1 MIGGAIVFEKNM
13 RISYLLDFYGEVL
26 DEHTRTVMDTYYN
39 DDLSLSEVATE
50 VGISRQGVR
59 HIIKKGEE
67 QLLFL
72 EERLG
77 LAEQNEQLQSVAQL
91 LEEIRGKL
99 ASDNNTSDASLVKRL
114 DEAIGIILKKT
125 E

>member
-1 MIGGAIVFEKNM
+1 MFEKNM

-39 DDLSLSEVATE
+39 DDLSLSELATE

-67 QLLFL
+67 QLLFF

-77 LAEQNEQLQSVAQL
+77 LAEQNEQLHSVAL
-91 LEEIRGKL
+91 FLKELREKL
-99 ASDNNTSDASLVKRL
+99 ASESFTVEGDLIERL
-114 DEAIGIILKKT
+114 DDAIGIILKKT

>member
-59 HIIKKGEE
+59 HVIKKGEE

-91 LEEIRGKL
+91 LEEIRCKL

>member
-59 HIIKKGEE
+59 HVIKKGEE

-99 ASDNNTSDASLVKRL
+99 ASDNNLGDASLVKRL

>member
-59 HIIKKGEE
+59 HVIKKGEE

-99 ASDNNTSDASLVKRL
+99 ASDNNLGEASLVKRL

>member
-1 MIGGAIVFEKNM
+1 MFEKNM

-59 HIIKKGEE
+59 HVIKKGEE

-77 LAEQNEQLQSVAQL
+77 LAEQNEQLQSVAL
-91 LEEIRGKL
+91 LLKELRERLVREDLPSEG
-99 ASDNNTSDASLVKRL
+99 SLVKRL
-114 DEAIGIILKKT
+114 DEAIGILLKKT

>member
-1 MIGGAIVFEKNM
+1 MFEKNM
-13 RISYLLDFYGEVL
+13 RISYLLDFYGEIL

-77 LAEQNEQLQSVAQL
+77 LAEQNERLQSVAQL
-91 LEEIRGKL
+91 LIKIKEGIKDGSIAQIEGMNEE
-99 ASDNNTSDASLVKRL
+99 L
-114 DEAIGIILKKT
+114 DLAIGIILNKS
-125 E
+125 

>member
-59 HIIKKGEE
+59 HVIKKGEE

-99 ASDNNTSDASLVKRL
+99 ASDNNTSEASLVKRL

>member
-26 DEHTRTVMDTYYN
+26 DEHTRAVMDTYYN

-59 HIIKKGEE
+59 HVIKKGEE

-99 ASDNNTSDASLVKRL
+99 ASDNNLGDASLVKRL